1 MKESNK
7 IYKNNPIVII
17 AFVMV
22 FLTFFSCSKED
33 SPSLAPEIVKKVVP
47 RDPLSIEQY
56 WAMWVN
62 NVDTYVGNEAD
73 RQFVAMFNGDTL
85 GLRFTTNFTIFEFLQ
100 DNKIKVYEQYQAIW
114 VGVGQGI
121 DWDINYKL
129 EGDLLTIEAVGNKSL
144 SSCLE
149 PVKDHLLNTFIFSG
163 ILEKAADP
171 IDSKFVGTFKWQESH
186 DGHECVRIEGKM
198 DVLPTPFGW

>member
-1 MKESNK
+1 MKT
-7 IYKNNPIVII
+7 NNNSCVKPSYMIL
-17 AFVMV
+17 AYVMV
-22 FLTFFSCSKED
+22 FLSCFSCSRED
-33 SPSLAPEIVKKVVP
+33 SPALAPETNKKADSP
-47 RDPLSIEQY
+47 DPLSIEQY
-56 WAMWVN
+56 WAMRVN
-62 NVDTYVGNEAD
+62 SVDRYVGNEAD
-73 RQFVAMFNGDTL
+73 KQFLSMFNGDTL
-85 GLRFTTNFTIFEFLQ
+85 GLRFTTNHTIFEFLQ
-100 DNKIKVYEQYQAIW
+100 DNKIKVYKQYQSIW

-129 EGDLLTIEAVGNKSL
+129 EGELLTIEAVGNKSL
-144 SSCLE
+144 SSCSE
-149 PVKDHLLNTFIFSG
+149 PVKDQLLNTFTFSG